1 MNEPS
6 PVTGVA
12 AALVAM
18 ADRLEDLAET
28 ADLMGDVAG
37 AQRFRDQ
44 ASTRRLEAMAR
55 LDP

>member
-6 PVTGVA
+6 PTTGVA
-12 AALVAM
+12 ALVAV

-28 ADLMGDVAG
+28 ADLMGDAAG
-37 AQRFRDQ
+37 AQHLRDQ
-44 ASTRRLEAMAR
+44 ASARRLQAMAL